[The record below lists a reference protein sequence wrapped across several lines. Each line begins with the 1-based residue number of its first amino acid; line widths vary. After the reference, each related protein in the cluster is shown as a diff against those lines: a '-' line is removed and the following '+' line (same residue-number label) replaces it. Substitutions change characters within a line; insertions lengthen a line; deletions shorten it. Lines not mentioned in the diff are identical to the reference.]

1 MADSDAATA
10 ERLRSKHIRTLE
22 LLQTVMDENKGLH
35 KEVEGLRR
43 QVDDGGGG
51 GDDGDGGAGMQ
62 QAVAELREELERTN
76 EAREAEA
83 AAAKDQLARAKKQ
96 LQTQMDNALAA
107 AETKLDS
114 LRGEVQKAELSRAGR
129 R

>member
-1 MADSDAATA
+1 MGDDAATA

-35 KEVEGLRR
+35 KQVEDLQRAVNGGAGGGAAE
-43 QVDDGGGG
+43 GGGG
-51 GDDGDGGAGMQ
+51 ALQ
-62 QAVAELREELERTN
+62 SAVAELREELERTN

-83 AAAKDQLARAKKQ
+83 AAARDQLARAKKQ

-114 LRGEVQKAELSRAGR
+114 PVSYTHLTLPTICSV
-129 R
+129 